1 MELPIQKG
9 SVLEDFS
16 CSDKEPAEVKLMSER
31 VQVEQ
36 RVEVNWR
43 W

>member
-1 MELPIQKG
+1 MEQPIWKG
-9 SVLEDFS
+9 SVLGDFS
-16 CSDKEPAEVKLMSER
+16 CSDKEPEEVKLMY
-31 VQVEQ
+31 Q